1 MGKLIFSA
9 LAWFSTNLLTRL
21 LAGAGLAIAGNYTF
35 GIFVN
40 YFLNKGISMLSA
52 IPMIGLLGVAGIDD
66 AISILITGAMIQIY
80 LNSVTQGVN
89 IVKGAKK

>member
-1 MGKLIFSA
+1 MGKLIFGA
-9 LAWFSTNLLTRL
+9 LAWFSSNLLTRM

-40 YFLNKGISMLSA
+40 YFLNKGIGLLSS
-52 IPMIGLLGVAGIDD
+52 IPMIGLVGIAGIDD

>member
-1 MGKLIFSA
+1 MGKLIFGA

-35 GIFVN
+35 GLFVN
-40 YFLNKGISMLSA
+40 YFLNKGIGLLA
-52 IPMIGLLGVAGIDD
+52 DIPMIGLIGIAGIDD

-80 LNSVTQGVN
+80 LNSVSQA
-89 IVKGAKK
+89 VKVVKK